1 MLWRARGAEPGLKW
15 EAWPLSR
22 VEMTRACIGELNN
35 GLTHLI
41 MTKLG
46 TQNEPLRGGI
56 FIADTAGLFC
66 YSCRLCLLGAPG
78 RSCTTTHLEVRPEL
92 ALYSMVRANCRL
104 LGDSAVTVYTT
115 YLHCAVQVCACW
127 SSSHYLRPQGFHS
140 HVGGKSAQANRA
152 RPISAA
158 KGSVEK
164 ILESDFGTPG
174 PRKREKPHRRQRA
187 AQTLDRV
194 WLAPG

>member
-115 YLHCAVQVCACW
+115 STYTVPYKYVRAGRRPTIFG
-127 SSSHYLRPQGFHS
+127 LRGFTATWA
-140 HVGGKSAQANRA
+140 GKVLRLTGPAPSLPPKVRWKRFWNPTLAPRDRGRERN
-152 RPISAA
+152 PIGAS
-158 KGSVEK
+158 E
-164 ILESDFGTPG
+164 
-174 PRKREKPHRRQRA
+174 PHRR
-187 AQTLDRV
+187 
-194 WLAPG
+194 